1 MKITKLDENKF
12 RVDIDL
18 NRSSTSHEVTLND
31 DYWQKLTAG
40 KISKEELIEKSFEFL
55 LERESNETILREFEL
70 PVINQYFPEFEDS
83 IQLK

>member
-1 MKITKLDENKF
+1 MRVTKLDEDKF

-18 NRSSTSHEVTLND
+18 NRSSTSHEVTLTD
-31 DYWQKLTAG
+31 EYWQKLTNG
-40 KISKEELIEKSFEFL
+40 EISKEELIQKSFEFL

-83 IQLK
+83 IQGK